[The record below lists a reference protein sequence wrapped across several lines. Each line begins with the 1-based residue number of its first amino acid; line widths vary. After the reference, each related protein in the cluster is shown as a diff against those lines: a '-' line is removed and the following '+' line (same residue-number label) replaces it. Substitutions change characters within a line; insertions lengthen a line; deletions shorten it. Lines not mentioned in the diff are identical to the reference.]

1 MVICLEQG
9 VTDFHMIQ
17 LLPLLPHHSLLHKNP
32 DWFNLSGAG
41 LPGCPGKQAV
51 KQMSLSVMDLC
62 ITIFGTFQYTY
73 SVFSTLLALHH
84 LLMICEKQM

>member
-9 VTDFHMIQ
+9 ATDFHMIQ

-51 KQMSLSVMDLC
+51 KQMSVCYGPLYNYFWYFSVHVFCILHTTGTASYTDDL
-62 ITIFGTFQYTY
+62 
-73 SVFSTLLALHH
+73 
-84 LLMICEKQM
+84 